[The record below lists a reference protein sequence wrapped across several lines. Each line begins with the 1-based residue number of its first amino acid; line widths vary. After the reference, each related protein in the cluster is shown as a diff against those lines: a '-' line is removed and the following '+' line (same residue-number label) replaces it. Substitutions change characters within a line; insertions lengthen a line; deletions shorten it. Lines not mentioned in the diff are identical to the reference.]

1 VRAQGRCDARCVM
14 SNQTGYDYTGFSQL
28 AGALEAPPPGA
39 YRVQYRRLPSWR
51 PLRTLALVIC
61 MVASEVGFLI
71 WLLLPQHWPHH
82 QTVLAV
88 HVIAIGMVAILAV
101 IEIFRLLNV
110 FTVCLATLRA
120 LDPIPVVPEPG
131 TRVAFLTTIVP
142 SKEPLAIAAR
152 TLEAATHI
160 THDGTLDVWLLDE
173 GDDDEVRATC
183 AQLGVHHFT
192 RKGVAAWNVPSGPH
206 KAKTKHGNLN
216 AWLAAHGDDYD
227 VLISVDPDHIPLP
240 NMCERLLGYFRDPDV
255 AFVVGPQVYGN
266 YDNLVTK
273 CAESQQYLFHSLLQR
288 AGNFVRSPMLVGT
301 NNAIRIAALRNIGGL
316 QDSITEDLAT
326 SLVFHTR
333 HNVSTGRRWTSVYTP
348 DVLAVG
354 EGPSSWTD
362 FFTQQY
368 RWSRGGDEVF
378 FRQFG
383 RAMFRLAPGQLVHYI
398 VLLSYYPTIGTA
410 WLLGT
415 INSVLYLTLGTGGV
429 IIDPKL
435 WLMFYADVLL
445 MQIAV
450 YLWLRRYNISPHEK
464 AGSSGTAGMFIS
476 AITVP
481 VYVTSLCQTLRG
493 RATNFV
499 VTPKGAAMSVDSW
512 RTFRLH
518 LTWATVIALP
528 LVASISLGHS
538 ALTMRVWSFLAVL
551 VCAVPVLIWRFGKR
565 TAQPAEAAGDVAPES
580 ELNAA

>member
-1 VRAQGRCDARCVM
+1 MNDETAF
-14 SNQTGYDYTGFSQL
+14 DYAGFSEL

-39 YRVQYRRLPSWR
+39 YRVQYRRLPGWR
-51 PLRTLALVIC
+51 PLRTIALVSC
-61 MVASEVGFLI
+61 MLASELAFLI
-71 WLLLPQHWPHH
+71 WLLLPQHWPRN

-88 HVIAIGMVAILAV
+88 HVIAVCMVAIIAV
-101 IEIFRLLNV
+101 IELFRLLNV

-120 LDPIPVVPEPG
+120 QDPIPVVPEPG

-152 TLEAATHI
+152 TLQAATQI
-160 THDGTLDVWLLDE
+160 RHDGTLDVWLLDE
-173 GDDDEVRATC
+173 GDDPEVRATC
-183 AQLGVHHFT
+183 AQLGVHHWT
-192 RKGVAAWNVPSGPH
+192 RKGVEAWNLRSGPH
-206 KAKTKHGNLN
+206 KARTKHGNIN
-216 AWLAAHGDDYD
+216 AWLAAHADRYD
-227 VLISVDPDHIPLP
+227 FLISVDPDHIPVP

-288 AGNFVRSPMLVGT
+288 AGNFVHSPMLVGT
-301 NNAIRIAALRNIGGL
+301 NNAIRIAALQEIGGL

-333 HNVSTGRRWTSVYTP
+333 KNPATGRRWTSVYTP

-362 FFTQQY
+362 FFTQQN
-368 RWSRGGDEVF
+368 RWSRGGNEVF

-383 RAMFRLAPGQLVHYI
+383 RAMFRLSPRQLLHYI
-398 VLLSYYPTIGTA
+398 VLLTYYPTTGTA

-415 INSVLYLTLGTGGV
+415 LNAMLYLTLGTGGV
-429 IIDPKL
+429 VIDPKL
-435 WLMFYADVLL
+435 WFMFYANVLL
-445 MQIAV
+445 MQIAL

-464 AGSSGTAGMFIS
+464 DGSSGTAGMFIS
-476 AITVP
+476 ALTVP
-481 VYVTSLCQTLRG
+481 VYVTSLFQTLR
-493 RATNFV
+493 RSAAKFI
-499 VTPKGAAMSVDSW
+499 VTPKGGAMSVDSW

-518 LTWATVIALP
+518 LTWAAIISMP
-528 LVASISLGHS
+528 LIASIWLGHS
-538 ALTMRVWSFLAVL
+538 QLAMRVWALLAVV
-551 VCAVPVLIWRFGKR
+551 VCTLPVLMWRFER
-565 TAQPAEAAGDVAPES
+565 REAELAAPAHDRAPET
-580 ELNAA
+580 ELSAA